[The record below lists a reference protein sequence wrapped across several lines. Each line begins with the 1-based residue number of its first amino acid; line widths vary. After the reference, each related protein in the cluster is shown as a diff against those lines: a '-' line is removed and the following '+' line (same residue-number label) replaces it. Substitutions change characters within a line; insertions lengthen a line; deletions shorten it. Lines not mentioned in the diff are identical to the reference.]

1 MIQRYPFAYA
11 GALCL
16 FLFSHALL
24 AQNVKITGV
33 IQASGQKPLEGA
45 VVSLLRAKDSTFVK
59 AAVSEANG
67 QFELLNIKSETYLLM
82 VSNLG
87 FQKYLSTPFEVNKVD
102 VALPAVTLKEENKT
116 LAEVKV
122 TGKKPFVE
130 TKIDRTV
137 VNVDALIGNAGSN
150 ALEVLEKSPGI
161 AVDQNGGIRL
171 KGKSGVVVFVDDKPT
186 YLSADDLANYL
197 KSLPAGSVETI
208 EIMPNPPAKY
218 DAAGNAGVIN
228 IRMKRNVLKGFN
240 GGISLSYGQG
250 VYKRTNN
257 SLNFNYR
264 INKFNFFTNASVNQ
278 NNSYQDLTI
287 WRRYYNSAGTYTSA
301 FTQNSY
307 IQRNFGGNN
316 LKVGFDY
323 YASKK
328 ATFGIV
334 LNGFYNPSL
343 VNVTNKAKVLNAS
356 NEVTSLVEAIS
367 PTNKVWTNG
376 SINLNYTYK
385 FDSTG
390 KELST
395 NVDYIHYQSKS
406 DQTLT
411 NTLLDPQNTFVSQ
424 SVLLSSLPTTIDI
437 STAKMD
443 YVNPLSSGGKFETGL
458 KTSLIGT
465 GNIADFFDLLDG
477 KPSPNYEFTNNFNY
491 NENINAGY
499 LNYSR
504 DFKRLS
510 VQAGL
515 RFENTNIKG
524 HQLGNKQTKDSTFTR
539 NYNNLFPT
547 FYLQYRMD
555 TTATHQLG
563 FSFGRRIDRPNYQDM
578 NPFSYPLDR
587 FTYYGGNP
595 FLQPT
600 FSYNFELSHTFK
612 NRITTTLQY
621 SVAKNVISE
630 TNEQRGT
637 IYYSRPGNFGQRISY
652 GISMNGSFQPVKW
665 WTLNLYTEYIS
676 NGFKATLYGQKLDE
690 SRFYWAVIPTN
701 QFQINSSW
709 SAELAGS
716 YQTKFLLGQL
726 LIYPIGSVRAGL
738 AKKVW
743 KNQGTIKLN
752 VSDIFYTN
760 QIKGDIRNIANA
772 SANWF
777 SYLDSRVVTLSLSYR
792 FNKGK
797 TLNVRQTGGS
807 DSEKSRVKS

>member
-45 VVSLLRAKDSTFVK
+45 VVSLLKAKDSTFVK

-102 VALPAVTLKEENKT
+102 VALPAVTLQEENKT

-367 PTNKVWTNG
+367 PTNKIWTNG

-437 STAKMD
+437 STAKID
-443 YVNPLSSGGKFETGL
+443 YVNPLSSGGKFEAGL

-477 KPSPNYEFTNNFNY
+477 KPSPNYEFTNAAAA
-491 NENINAGY
+491 ESDA
-499 LNYSR
+499 R
-504 DFKRLS
+504 H
-510 VQAGL
+510 
-515 RFENTNIKG
+515 FEAKLMIWAERHAAEGAVDEIFSDDGSLK
-524 HQLGNKQTKDSTFTR
+524 LG
-539 NYNNLFPT
+539 
-547 FYLQYRMD
+547 
-555 TTATHQLG
+555 G
-563 FSFGRRIDRPNYQDM
+563 
-578 NPFSYPLDR
+578 
-587 FTYYGGNP
+587 
-595 FLQPT
+595 
-600 FSYNFELSHTFK
+600 E
-612 NRITTTLQY
+612 
-621 SVAKNVISE
+621 SE
-630 TNEQRGT
+630 H
-637 IYYSRPGNFGQRISY
+637 GNFRQMIRETVSKSSVPVWPGLFEFIS
-652 GISMNGSFQPVKW
+652 GLVILV
-665 WTLNLYTEYIS
+665 T
-676 NGFKATLYGQKLDE
+676 A
-690 SRFYWAVIPTN
+690 SRRQDRQAAR
-701 QFQINSSW
+701 
-709 SAELAGS
+709 AEPG
-716 YQTKFLLGQL
+716 
-726 LIYPIGSVRAGL
+726 
-738 AKKVW
+738 
-743 KNQGTIKLN
+743 
-752 VSDIFYTN
+752 
-760 QIKGDIRNIANA
+760 
-772 SANWF
+772 
-777 SYLDSRVVTLSLSYR
+777 
-792 FNKGK
+792 
-797 TLNVRQTGGS
+797 
-807 DSEKSRVKS
+807 